1 MIFTLVLLI
10 GLSIALAWTVLA
22 SDEAKQQERRETEAY
37 EAARDRYIDYVRAQ
51 YEKPG
56 LPLGFRPYRRND
68 FTGGEELSGL
78 TLEDVKREIVKG

>member
-1 MIFTLVLLI
+1 LVLLI

-37 EAARDRYIDYVRAQ
+37 EAARDRYIDWVRAQ
-51 YEKPG
+51 YEKPSVHQYSA
-56 LPLGFRPYRRND
+56 RKHHD

-78 TLEDVKREIVKG
+78 TLEEIKREIVKG